1 MEGDLIHINEW
12 LRPLSWLYEAGVW
25 VRNFMFDNH
34 LIKETSFP
42 TPVIC
47 VGNITA
53 GGTGKTPHTEYLLR
67 LLKRIQQ
74 PTANSQQPTANS
86 QQPIAVLS
94 RGYKRKSRGF
104 HIAEMDT
111 PVSVIG
117 DEPWQMKQKFPDV
130 TVAVDAN
137 RRRGINHLIGPLN
150 SQQPTANSQQPIIL
164 LDDAFQHRYVKAG
177 LNILLTDYHRLITD
191 DALLPAGRLRE
202 PVRSKERAH
211 IVIVTKCPHNL
222 KPMDYRVIQKALD
235 LKPYQ
240 HLFFSTFR
248 YGTLQPLFGK
258 AETRRT
264 VGAQSSQHE
273 VIIKPEEI
281 TPETHVILLTGI
293 ASPQQMLLDLQQ
305 RTRHITPLAFTDHH
319 DFTASDAQRIERTFT
334 AMQGS
339 KRLIV
344 TTEKDAARLRLLDG
358 LSPIVRRHI
367 YVQPIEVE
375 ILQEKEAELAA
386 LIQEAIR

>member
-12 LRPLSWLYEAGVW
+12 LRPLSWFYEAGIW
-25 VRNFMFDNH
+25 VRNFLFDNH
-34 LIKETSFP
+34 VLKETEFP
-42 TPVIC
+42 SPVIC

-53 GGTGKTPHTEYLLR
+53 GGTGKTPHTEYLIR
-67 LLKRIQQ
+67 LL
-74 PTANSQQPTANS
+74 SQQAGGRS
-86 QQPIAVLS
+86 VAVLS
-94 RGYKRKSRGF
+94 RGYKRKSKGF
-104 HIAEMDT
+104 VQAKPDT
-111 PVSVIG
+111 TVRQIG
-117 DEPWQMKQKFPDV
+117 DEPWQMAQKYPEV

-137 RRRGINHLIGPLN
+137 RRHGIEQLLKVLPG
-150 SQQPTANSQQPIIL
+150 SPTAKPIIL
-164 LDDAFQHRYVKAG
+164 LDDAYQHRYVKAG

-202 PVRSKERAH
+202 PVSSKDRAH
-211 IVIVTKCPHNL
+211 IVIVTKCPTGM
-222 KPMDYRVIQKALD
+222 KPMDYRVIQKALN

-258 AETRRT
+258 TETRRT
-264 VGAQSSQHE
+264 VGAQASQHDI
-273 VIIKPEEI
+273 VIKPEEI
-281 TPETHVILLTGI
+281 TAETHVILLTGI
-293 ASPQQMLLDLQQ
+293 ASPQQMLMDIQ
-305 RTRHITPLAFTDHH
+305 RKTRHITPLAFGDHH
-319 DFTASDAQRIERTFT
+319 NFTASDAQKIERTFT

-339 KRLIV
+339 KRLII

-367 YVQPIEVE
+367 FVQPIEVE
-375 ILQEKEAELAA
+375 ILQDKEPELAA